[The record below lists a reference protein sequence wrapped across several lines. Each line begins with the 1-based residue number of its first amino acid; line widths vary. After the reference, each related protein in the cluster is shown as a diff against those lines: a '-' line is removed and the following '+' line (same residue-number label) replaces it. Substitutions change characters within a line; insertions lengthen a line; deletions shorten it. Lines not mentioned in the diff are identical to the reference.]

1 LSDRH
6 VDTAAVHAGKLVLPA
21 NPASSPALF
30 QASSYE
36 FADLDE
42 VEGIYAGIQPGAI
55 YGRMGGP
62 NAQQFEGA
70 IAELEGTEDAVGA
83 AAGMSAI
90 DAALRTNVR
99 AGDAILASDGLYGG
113 TYVLLEKDYREAGI
127 RVVYVDQ
134 QDPAAVVAALERER
148 PKVFFI
154 EALTNP
160 LVNVADLPALA
171 AAAHAL
177 GALLVV
183 DATLATPVLVRPA
196 AHGADLV
203 VHSVG
208 KYLGGHGDV
217 GAGVLAG
224 RPELIRA
231 ARSYLIRTGATLPH
245 FEAWLAVRGL
255 RTLALRMERHVSN
268 AALVAA
274 ALARDPHV
282 TAVHHPSLAGHPQH
296 ALAARLYPRGTGGS
310 AGRRSAVPGAEND
323 YDRSQPRRGRN
334 DDLVSGRQFAPA
346 IPLCSAAP
354 RRRERWYHPR
364 FRRDRASRRHPRRPR
379 ARTRRARRARR
390 SMKRGGGTHLFG
402 SARFFAAV
410 ACAGSLAACGN
421 NSGSSSSSS
430 STASADA
437 SSAADAGPKTI
448 GVSIQNREAQFYEDM
463 EAGMKSEAAKYG
475 YTVTVVDASRDNSK
489 QQSQVEDFISQK
501 VAAIVLT
508 PYDSQAIGSAI
519 VEANNAKIPVFTA
532 DIANGSKQG
541 VVVAHIA
548 SNNVQGGGQA
558 AKLVCAALGS
568 AGGGVAII
576 DEPEV
581 TSVQDRV
588 KGFKAGLAAGCPSAK
603 IVADIDGGG
612 ERAKANS
619 AMEDILQSHKD
630 LKAVFGINDDS
641 ALGASRAV
649 DAAGLKGK
657 VAVVGYD
664 ATPEARTAIKSGS
677 MYGDAIQHPD
687 QIGSKTIDAIH
698 LYFAGGKPAAI
709 ISVPVGTF
717 TKASAK

>member
-1 LSDRH
+1 
-6 VDTAAVHAGKLVLPA
+6 
-21 NPASSPALF
+21 
-30 QASSYE
+30 
-36 FADLDE
+36 
-42 VEGIYAGIQPGAI
+42 
-55 YGRMGGP
+55 
-62 NAQQFEGA
+62 
-70 IAELEGTEDAVGA
+70 
-83 AAGMSAI
+83 
-90 DAALRTNVR
+90 
-99 AGDAILASDGLYGG
+99 
-113 TYVLLEKDYREAGI
+113 
-127 RVVYVDQ
+127 
-134 QDPAAVVAALERER
+134 
-148 PKVFFI
+148 
-154 EALTNP
+154 
-160 LVNVADLPALA
+160 
-171 AAAHAL
+171 
-177 GALLVV
+177 
-183 DATLATPVLVRPA
+183 
-196 AHGADLV
+196 
-203 VHSVG
+203 
-208 KYLGGHGDV
+208 
-217 GAGVLAG
+217 
-224 RPELIRA
+224 
-231 ARSYLIRTGATLPH
+231 
-245 FEAWLAVRGL
+245 
-255 RTLALRMERHVSN
+255 
-268 AALVAA
+268 
-274 ALARDPHV
+274 
-282 TAVHHPSLAGHPQH
+282 
-296 ALAARLYPRGTGGS
+296 
-310 AGRRSAVPGAEND
+310 
-323 YDRSQPRRGRN
+323 
-334 DDLVSGRQFAPA
+334 
-346 IPLCSAAP
+346 
-354 RRRERWYHPR
+354 
-364 FRRDRASRRHPRRPR
+364 
-379 ARTRRARRARR
+379 
-390 SMKRGGGTHLFG
+390 MKRGGGTRLFG

-410 ACAGSLAACGN
+410 ACAGSLAACGG

-437 SSAADAGPKTI
+437 SPAADAGPKTI

-519 VEANNAKIPVFTA
+519 VEANSAKVPVFTA

-568 AGGGVAII
+568 AGGAVAII

-588 KGFKAGLAAGCPSAK
+588 KGFKAGLASGCPSAK

-664 ATPEARTAIKSGS
+664 ATPEARSAIKAGS

-709 ISVPVGTF
+709 IAVPVGTF